1 MEEETRRLK
10 SRATWIKMG
19 DVKTKFFHSYANNRR
34 NINTIWELEV
44 EYGKIVS
51 STKDLKIAASSYFS
65 SLFKDLG
72 SSNISS

>member
-19 DVKTKFFHSYANNRR
+19 EFKTKIFHSYENNRR

-51 STKDLKIAASSYFS
+51 STKDLKIATSSYFS
-65 SLFKDLG
+65 SLFNDLG